1 MEIRREDELV
11 KIFPVEL
18 RRMLVRLE
26 WYSRGLEEI
35 RVRVGQP
42 LMFVY
47 GGERRYLH
55 RSGKQLCRDW
65 REGLFVNTEQVQEMM
80 MYLCDYSKYAYA
92 RQLRDGFVTLPGGI
106 RGGVAGEWLGEE
118 KSQWGVEN
126 PMFLNIRIPGEKK
139 GCAAWVLPYILQEER
154 VLHTLILARPGAG
167 KTTFLRDLLREI
179 SMQEWCKSVAVV
191 DERYEIAACQK
202 GVPTND
208 MGVHCDVYSGVEKGR
223 GCMQAI
229 RTMAP
234 QVIGVDEI
242 GGDEEG
248 EVLAYAM
255 QCGVSIVATMHG
267 GSFGEYQEIIRQK
280 KKYGQLHFQRIIR
293 IKKGEE
299 GKRSYAIYDGE
310 GKTLCANT

>member
-1 MEIRREDELV
+1 
-11 KIFPVEL
+11 
-18 RRMLVRLE
+18 MLAKLE
-26 WYSRGLEEI
+26 WYGGGLEEI

-55 RSGKQLCRDW
+55 RSGKALSADW
-65 REGLFVNTEQVQEMM
+65 REGLFVNGEQVQEMM
-80 MYLCDYSKYAYA
+80 MYLCDYSRYAYA
-92 RQLRDGFVTLPGGI
+92 RQLKDGFLTLPGGI
-106 RGGVAGEWLGEE
+106 RVGVAGEWMGEE

-126 PMFLNIRIPGEKK
+126 PMFLNIRIPGEQK
-139 GCAAWVLPYILQEER
+139 GCAAWVLPYVVRREQ
-154 VLHTLILARPGAG
+154 VMHTLILAPPGVG

-179 SMQEWCKSVAVV
+179 SMQEWCRSVAVV

-202 GVPTND
+202 GAPTND
-208 MGVHCDVYSGVEKGR
+208 MGIHCDVYSGVEKGR

-242 GGDEEG
+242 GGDREG

-267 GSFGEYQEIIRQK
+267 ETFGEYLEIMRQK
-280 KKYGQLHFQRIIR
+280 KTYGQMQFQRIIR
-293 IKKGEE
+293 VEKMGDGKRKYSIYDEE
-299 GKRSYAIYDGE
+299 GNI
-310 GKTLCANT
+310 LCVNT

>member
-1 MEIRREDELV
+1 
-11 KIFPVEL
+11 
-18 RRMLVRLE
+18 MLAKLE
-26 WYSRGLEEI
+26 WYGGGLEEI

-55 RSGKQLCRDW
+55 RSGKALSADW
-65 REGLFVNTEQVQEMM
+65 REGLFVNGEQVQEMM
-80 MYLCDYSKYAYA
+80 MYLCDYSRYAYA
-92 RQLRDGFVTLPGGI
+92 RQLKDGFLTLPGGI
-106 RGGVAGEWLGEE
+106 RVGVAGEWMGEE

-126 PMFLNIRIPGEKK
+126 PMFLNIRIPGEQK
-139 GCAAWVLPYILQEER
+139 GCAAWALPYVVRREQ
-154 VLHTLILARPGAG
+154 VMHTLILAPPGVG

-179 SMQEWCKSVAVV
+179 SMQEWCRSVAVV

-208 MGVHCDVYSGVEKGR
+208 MGIHCDVYSGVEKGR

-242 GGDEEG
+242 GGDREG

-267 GSFGEYQEIIRQK
+267 ETFGEYLEIMRQK
-280 KKYGQLHFQRIIR
+280 KTYGQMQFQRIIR
-293 IKKGEE
+293 VEKMGDGKRKYSIYDEE
-299 GKRSYAIYDGE
+299 GNI
-310 GKTLCANT
+310 LCVNT